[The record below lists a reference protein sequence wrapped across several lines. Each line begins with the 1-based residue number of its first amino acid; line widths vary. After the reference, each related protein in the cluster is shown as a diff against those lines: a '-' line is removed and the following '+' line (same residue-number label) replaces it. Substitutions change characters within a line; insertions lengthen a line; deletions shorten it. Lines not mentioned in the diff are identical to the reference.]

1 MSKWFLLAIA
11 IAIILK
17 LNDVVVVTW
26 EELFYPFQMIALA
39 GLFFVLLY
47 IIMIRKNRSANED
60 DKARSKKSN

>member
-39 GLFFVLLY
+39 GLFFALLY